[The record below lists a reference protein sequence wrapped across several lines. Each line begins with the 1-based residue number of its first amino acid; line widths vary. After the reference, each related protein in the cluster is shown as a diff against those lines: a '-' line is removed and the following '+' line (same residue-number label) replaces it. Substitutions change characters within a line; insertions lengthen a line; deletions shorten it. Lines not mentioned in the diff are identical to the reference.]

1 MRIVVVVLLVFI
13 SLNGYSQTITVKDH
27 QSNEIVVGATV
38 ENRSTGK
45 FQVSDGYGR
54 VKLENYEH
62 ADTLYVSSVAHR
74 RYVVYPEDLKYGKLI
89 RLYRKVEELQGAEVM
104 HYRGRDVRVADNPQ
118 TVAVLG
124 ASEIKNKNPQ
134 TTAHLLEGSG
144 KVLVQRSQMGGGSPI
159 LRGFEASKV
168 LLVVDGVRMNNAIYR
183 SGHLQNAISVDN
195 NILRQA
201 EVIFGPNSV
210 VYGSDAMGGVIHF
223 RTKDP
228 IFSESDKKQHVFG
241 GVLSRLSSA
250 NQEKTFHVHLGIGG
264 TRFSS
269 LTSVSKSDFGDLRM
283 GTQRDHGN
291 ANWGLVPFYASLEEG
306 EVISLDN
313 PDPEVQRGTAYSQV
327 DFLQKFALKASE
339 KVDLTANFQFS
350 TSSDVPRFDK
360 LNDVRDDK
368 ARWAEW
374 SYGPQQRI
382 MFSVHAM
389 IRDTTRFFDDVSITG
404 AIQRLD
410 EDRIQRRL
418 DNNERQ
424 TQQEDVVVYS
434 VNSDFEKRL
443 KRGFQLNY
451 GVEATHN
458 VVESTA
464 KIFNIE
470 TREFSTGPTRY
481 PNGGS
486 TMSTAAAYAG
496 VNKDLRENKILVNA
510 GLRYSFA
517 SLSAAFV
524 PNSFY
529 ELPFDEIDFSNGA
542 LSGSIGL
549 IFRPDSSW
557 QFNVSLGSGYRSPN
571 VDDFGKVRE
580 KNGLVIVPNDFL
592 QPEYA
597 YSADLNIHKW
607 FLDQRIQI
615 NATGFYTL
623 LQNAIVPRDYAL
635 NGDDSLFVEGEMAR
649 IQTNVNAQSAVVWG
663 YYLGGKVQ
671 ITKNL
676 NAQINY
682 NFTYGQET
690 EGDLPMAHIPPVF
703 GSASATYNTGR
714 FRASLGSL
722 FNGSKVLERY
732 GPGSTDNLIEG
743 LETGT
748 PGWWTLNTTSSYYIG
763 DAIEVQFA
771 VDNILDKHYKTFA
784 SAISAPGRNF
794 IISLRATF

>member
-1 MRIVVVVLLVFI
+1 
-13 SLNGYSQTITVKDH
+13 
-27 QSNEIVVGATV
+27 
-38 ENRSTGK
+38 
-45 FQVSDGYGR
+45 
-54 VKLENYEH
+54 
-62 ADTLYVSSVAHR
+62 
-74 RYVVYPEDLKYGKLI
+74 
-89 RLYRKVEELQGAEVM
+89 
-104 HYRGRDVRVADNPQ
+104 
-118 TVAVLG
+118 
-124 ASEIKNKNPQ
+124 
-134 TTAHLLEGSG
+134 
-144 KVLVQRSQMGGGSPI
+144 
-159 LRGFEASKV
+159 
-168 LLVVDGVRMNNAIYR
+168 
-183 SGHLQNAISVDN
+183 
-195 NILRQA
+195 
-201 EVIFGPNSV
+201 
-210 VYGSDAMGGVIHF
+210 
-223 RTKDP
+223 
-228 IFSESDKKQHVFG
+228 
-241 GVLSRLSSA
+241 
-250 NQEKTFHVHLGIGG
+250 
-264 TRFSS
+264 
-269 LTSVSKSDFGDLRM
+269 
-283 GTQRDHGN
+283 
-291 ANWGLVPFYASLEEG
+291 
-306 EVISLDN
+306 
-313 PDPEVQRGTAYSQV
+313 
-327 DFLQKFALKASE
+327 
-339 KVDLTANFQFS
+339 
-350 TSSDVPRFDK
+350 
-360 LNDVRDDK
+360 
-368 ARWAEW
+368 
-374 SYGPQQRI
+374 
-382 MFSVHAM
+382 
-389 IRDTTRFFDDVSITG
+389 
-404 AIQRLD
+404 
-410 EDRIQRRL
+410 
-418 DNNERQ
+418 
-424 TQQEDVVVYS
+424 
-434 VNSDFEKRL
+434 
-443 KRGFQLNY
+443 
-451 GVEATHN
+451 
-458 VVESTA
+458 
-464 KIFNIE
+464 
-470 TREFSTGPTRY
+470 
-481 PNGGS
+481 
-486 TMSTAAAYAG
+486 MSTAAAYAG